1 MCRRLIIALC
11 LALFAATP
19 AAAMTPEEAFADGNR
34 LFRDDLYWA
43 ALLRYRQ
50 ALEAGLDTPALHYN
64 MGIAHYKAG
73 QHIRARESLLGA
85 VDSADYRV
93 AAQYNLGLNAHAL
106 GDDEEAL
113 RWFRLVRDQQSNEAL
128 AEYAAIAI
136 SRIRRVEADERRQIQ
151 ARAESVQKTRKFT
164 NFLLNARVGFGTDSN
179 PYRTPSEPYID
190 LANPDRPLIVPV
202 EQSGA
207 FIPVSLFAKYQINA
221 LENEGFFFAYR
232 MRGRFYQ
239 DSELESAN
247 EYRQEA
253 SFGNEFAR
261 LADGRLREVY
271 SAFTFAQSDETYYDP
286 DDGVPRDVDGVSI
299 EDRLNYTR
307 YGPEI
312 TLRQRG
318 ERWSFSLAL
327 KGQLWDYEDVE
338 VVPSYDHEYFLV
350 GGTVQYKFSRTALLR
365 LTVDKYS
372 RRFTERPAFDL
383 DGNQFI
389 TNPSLRY
396 DYLDIGLTARQR
408 ITDNLWFGFDY
419 LRTDRQDRFQGY
431 NDYIRDT
438 FGAELHW
445 SPHYRL
451 EFELSGQYRL
461 FDYPNA
467 FAFNEPIGGPKTREE
482 AWAILTAEFRMT
494 PSLALVA
501 EANLREVVSND
512 LRIQYDRSRYAISV
526 RWEP

>member
-1 MCRRLIIALC
+1 MRRRLIFALC
-11 LALFAATP
+11 LALFAAAP

-50 ALEAGLDTPALHYN
+50 ALEAGLDSPALHYN

-73 QHIRARESLLGA
+73 QHIRARDSLLEA
-85 VDSADYRV
+85 VESPSYRV

-136 SRIRRVEADERRQIQ
+136 NRIRRVEADERREIQ

-164 NFLLNARVGFGTDSN
+164 NFILNARVGFGTDSN

-190 LANPDRPLIVPV
+190 IADPNLPLIVPV
-202 EQSGA
+202 QQSGA
-207 FIPVSLFAKYQINA
+207 YIPVSLFAKYQVNA
-221 LENEGFFFAYR
+221 LENEGFFFGYR

-239 DSELESAN
+239 DAALKDAS
-247 EYRQEA
+247 EYRQEV
-253 SFGNEFAR
+253 SFGNEYAKVT
-261 LADGRLREVY
+261 DGLLRQVY

-286 DDGVPRDVDGVSI
+286 DDGVPRDVDGISI

-318 ERWSFSLAL
+318 ERWTFSLAM

-338 VVPSYDHEYFLV
+338 IVPSYDHEFFLF
-350 GGTVQYKFSRTALLR
+350 GGTVQYRFSRTSLVR
-365 LTVDKYS
+365 LTVDKSS
-372 RRFTERPAFDL
+372 RRFTDRPAFDL

-389 TNPSLRY
+389 TNDALRY

-408 ITDNLWFGFDY
+408 ITDSLWFGVDY
-419 LRTDRQDRFQGY
+419 VRTDRQDRFQGY
-431 NDYIRDT
+431 NDYVRDT

-445 SPHYRL
+445 SPHYRFDL
-451 EFELSGQYRL
+451 ELSGQYRL

-482 AWAILTAEFRMT
+482 AWGMLVAEFRMT
-494 PSLALVA
+494 PSLSLVA
-501 EANLREVVSND
+501 EANFREVVSND
-512 LRIQYDRSRYAISV
+512 LRIQYDRNRYALSV
-526 RWEP
+526 LWQP

>member
-50 ALEAGLDTPALHYN
+50 ALEAGLDTPQLHYN
-64 MGIAHYKAG
+64 MGIAHYRAG
-73 QHIRARESLLGA
+73 QHIRARESLLEA
-85 VDSADYRV
+85 VESPEFRV

-106 GDDEEAL
+106 GDDEAAL
-113 RWFRLVRDQQSNEAL
+113 RWFRLVRDQQSNAAL
-128 AEYAAIAI
+128 AEYATVAI
-136 SRIRRVEADERRQIQ
+136 SRIRRVEVAERREIE
-151 ARAESVQKTRKFT
+151 ARAESVQKTRSFT
-164 NFLLNARVGFGTDSN
+164 NFLLSTRVGFGTDSN

-190 LANPDRPLIVPV
+190 LADPNLPLIVPV
-202 EQSGA
+202 QQSGA
-207 FIPVSLFAKYQINA
+207 YIPVSLFAKYQVNA

-232 MRGRFYQ
+232 ARGRFYQ
-239 DSELESAN
+239 DAELESAN
-247 EYRQEA
+247 EFRHEA
-253 SFGNEFAR
+253 SFGNEYASVSD
-261 LADGRLREVY
+261 ARLREVY

-286 DDGVPRDVDGVSI
+286 DDGVPREVDGTNI

-318 ERWSFSLAL
+318 ERWGFSLAV

-338 VVPSYDHEYFLV
+338 VVPSYDHEYFLF
-350 GGTVQYKFSRTALLR
+350 GGAVQYRFSRTSLLR
-365 LTVDKYS
+365 VTVDKSS
-372 RRFTERPAFDL
+372 RRFTDRPAFDL

-389 TNPSLRY
+389 TNDSLRY

-408 ITDNLWFGFDY
+408 VTDTMWFGFDY
-419 LRTDRQDRFQGY
+419 VRTDRQDRFQGY
-431 NDYIRDT
+431 NDYIRDA
-438 FGAELHW
+438 FAAEFHW
-445 SPHYRL
+445 SPHYRVEL
-451 EFELSGQYRL
+451 ELSGEYRL

-467 FAFNEPIGGPKTREE
+467 LAFNEPIGGPKTREE
-482 AWAILTAEFRMT
+482 AWASLTAEFRMT

-512 LRIQYDRSRYAISV
+512 LRIQYDRSRYALSV